1 MRSPTR
7 VQAAPTVA
15 VIGGGQL
22 ARMLAEP
29 AAAMGIPLR
38 LLAEADGVSAAQV
51 IPDQIVGDHT
61 DLAALR
67 KVTEGCEVVTF
78 DHEHVP
84 TEHLHAL
91 AADGI
96 AVRPG
101 PEALVHAQD
110 KGVMRERLTELGIPC
125 PRHALVGSVAD
136 VEAFGL
142 PCVLKTTRG
151 GYDGKGVWFVD
162 TPEDCAAAF
171 DSGREIL
178 AEERVDFR
186 RELSALVAR
195 SPVGTGGRLAG
206 GRLHPARRHLPR
218 GDRAGARTSTPP
230 WRLEAQRIAMTVA
243 GELGVTGVL
252 AVELFETADGRVLVN
267 ELAMR
272 PHNTGHWTQDGAV
285 TSQFENHLRAVLD
298 LPLGAP
304 HARERWTVMVNI
316 LGGSSATG
324 RLYDGYPHALAR
336 DPRLR
341 VHLYGKDLRPGRKV
355 GHVNA
360 YGDDLEDCLER
371 ARHAA
376 AWFAGDLG
384 EESANECRHRD
395 GVRLGLAGDEGRRR
409 GVRGVRRRLRGRR
422 RLRAPDARRDAR
434 LRSRGSRR
442 GHQGDH
448 RRRRGSGPPAGH
460 AGRGH
465 AAAGHRGAGGAEVPR
480 RHGLPALHRAD
491 ACRGARGHG
500 GRRQRAQRRPARRTH
515 PGGEPTPT
523 CSRR

>member
-1 MRSPTR
+1 VPEPTSAA
-7 VQAAPTVA
+7 VPALAPTVA

-22 ARMLAEP
+22 ARMMAEP
-29 AAAMGIPLR
+29 AAALGVPLR
-38 LLAEADGVSAAQV
+38 LLAEAEGVSAAQV
-51 IPDQIVGDHT
+51 VPDQLVGDYR
-61 DLAALR
+61 DLPTLER
-67 KVTEGCEVVTF
+67 VTAGCAVVTF

-84 TEHLHAL
+84 TGHLHAL
-91 AADGI
+91 EDAGL

-110 KGVMRERLTELGIPC
+110 KAVMRERLGALGVPC
-125 PRHALVGSVAD
+125 PRNAVVTSPAD

-151 GYDGKGVWFVD
+151 GYDGKGVWFVGSV
-162 TPEDCAAAF
+162 EDCAPAFTAAAA
-171 DSGREIL
+171 SGVRLL

-195 SPVGTGGRLAG
+195 SPSGQAAAYPVVASTQRDGICHEVIAPAPDLDPDLA
-206 GRLHPARRHLPR
+206 
-218 GDRAGARTSTPP
+218 
-230 WRLEAQRIAMTVA
+230 AQAQGIALRIA
-243 GELGVTGVL
+243 GELGVTGIL
-252 AVELFETADGRVLVN
+252 AVELFETTDGRVLVN

-304 HARERWTVMVNI
+304 TARERWTVMVNI
-316 LGGSSATG
+316 LGGPDDTVG

-376 AWFAGDLG
+376 AWFRGDLG
-384 EESANECRHRD
+384 DESE
-395 GVRLGLAGDEGRRR
+395 
-409 GVRGVRRRLRGRR
+409 
-422 RLRAPDARRDAR
+422 
-434 LRSRGSRR
+434 
-442 GHQGDH
+442 
-448 RRRRGSGPPAGH
+448 
-460 AGRGH
+460 
-465 AAAGHRGAGGAEVPR
+465 
-480 RHGLPALHRAD
+480 
-491 ACRGARGHG
+491 
-500 GRRQRAQRRPARRTH
+500 
-515 PGGEPTPT
+515 
-523 CSRR
+523 